1 MQVIPAAVGQSDG
14 LLVFWDDQPELGLLF
29 PRSVEVVA
37 DVRFGAGRLFDR
49 DCLILYLF
57 IGEQTVEIYLPESLP
72 TRFEQTA
79 SVWAFL
85 CAWDPEALKIRY
97 GETPAD
103 RSKESMLL
111 LPKLEGERLLDRLR
125 QFVTLTKDKIDEG
138 ATTDAYAAG
147 DAAPAWVVRL
157 QQLLSELEHRQ

>member
-29 PRSVEVVA
+29 PRSAEVVA
-37 DVRFGAGRLFDR
+37 DVRFGAGRLDSN

-57 IGEQTVEIYLPESLP
+57 IGEQTVELYLPETLP
-72 TRFEQTA
+72 TRFDQTA
-79 SVWAFL
+79 AVWVLL
-85 CAWDPEALKIRY
+85 CAWDPQALKIRY
-97 GETPAD
+97 GETPGD

-125 QFVTLTKDKIDEG
+125 QFVAQSKGQAESDVS
-138 ATTDAYAAG
+138 G
-147 DAAPAWVVRL
+147 DAAPEWIDRL
-157 QQLLSELEHRQ
+157 QELLSEIEHRR